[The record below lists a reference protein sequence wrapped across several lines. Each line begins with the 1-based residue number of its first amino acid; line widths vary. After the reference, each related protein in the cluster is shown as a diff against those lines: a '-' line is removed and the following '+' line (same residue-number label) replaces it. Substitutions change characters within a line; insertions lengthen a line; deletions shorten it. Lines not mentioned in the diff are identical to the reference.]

1 MRTRFPLILL
11 LLLMVT
17 PISAQT
23 QEAPGDSLAN
33 FWLDP
38 VVVEATSL
46 HQGEFDI
53 LLDKSNH
60 TEILRQHGFTII
72 DRGPGFASDLYLD
85 GLKRDDI
92 VLRVDGERY
101 PCACPNRMDTPVS
114 RINPLEVCSCEVDK
128 CSCASGSGLG
138 GSVEFRRVEPEH
150 ELGYQAAVTGSA
162 LGGESLDAAF
172 AADWA
177 GYRFTARHATG
188 GPYEDGAGRDFVELY
203 GDLLGFDENHEYS
216 MNEFS
221 IFGGSH
227 AWRQGMSFSAS
238 EEVVF
243 PYLLMD
249 ERKTE
254 FWSLHSSWQGHK
266 VYLNHTRHL
275 MDNELRNQP
284 MLMVSDA
291 DNLTF
296 GVAGEKYEVYY
307 RNWDIANFFHNPMM
321 HIDNHMMPDL
331 RLFSATVDHH
341 LRPAKGIELGG
352 RLGLQ
357 RQWLGDTQRLA
368 FYQELY
374 PEAEE
379 QRWFMPFGIMAS
391 LAKPLGEGILGGLQ
405 VDLGSEPPHPRDLYI
420 SVQKPMGKPWW
431 SGNPELKAPVRGTAR
446 ARLTL
451 HELGAKIEIYGTQI
465 WDYASLMKTGI
476 PVDMG
481 SRAYMSFENI
491 EARLAGVNLSLNRRY
506 LGLRAAYTIG
516 KNVTENRPLAEVQP
530 FTLETTLKA
539 PSWRGLGLWLR
550 HVYADAQT
558 RVDTSLNET
567 PTSSWHRLDLG
578 LGWKSESLS
587 MNLELENLAGEE
599 YSQHLSY
606 QRDPFAAKTRVL
618 APGLQLRVAFSYT
631 G

>member
-1 MRTRFPLILL
+1 MTLL
-11 LLLMVT
+11 LLVVTVT

-23 QEAPGDSLAN
+23 QDAPTDSLAN

-72 DRGPGFASDLYLD
+72 ERGPGFASDLYLD

-128 CSCASGSGLG
+128 CSCSAGSGLG
-138 GSVEFRRVEPEH
+138 GAVEFRRVEPEQD
-150 ELGYQAAVTGSA
+150 LNYQAAVTGSA

-172 AADWA
+172 AADWR
-177 GYRFTARHATG
+177 GYRFTARHAQG

-203 GDLLGFDENHEYS
+203 GDILGFDENHEYS
-216 MNEFS
+216 MSEFS
-221 IFGGSH
+221 IFGGSDR
-227 AWRQGMSFSAS
+227 WRQGMSFSQS
-238 EEVVF
+238 DDVIF

-249 ERKTE
+249 ERETE
-254 FWSLHSSWQGHK
+254 FWSVHSSWHGNK

-275 MDNELRNQP
+275 MDNELRNKP

-296 GVAGEKYEVYY
+296 GVTGEHYEFYY
-307 RNWDIANFFHNPMM
+307 RNWDIQNFFHSPMM

-341 LRPAKGIELGG
+341 LRPAKGVELGG

-357 RQWLGDTQRLA
+357 RQWLGDAERLG
-368 FYQELY
+368 FHQELY
-374 PEAEE
+374 PDAED
-379 QRWFMPFGIMAS
+379 QRWFLPFGIMAS
-391 LAKPLGEGILGGLQ
+391 VAKPLSESVLGGLQ
-405 VDLGSEPPHPRDLYI
+405 VDLGSEPPHPRDLFI

-431 SGNPELKAPVRGTAR
+431 SGNPELKAPVRGTIR
-446 ARLTL
+446 ARLTTPAGKF
-451 HELGAKIEIYGTQI
+451 EVYGTQI
-465 WDYASLMKTGI
+465 WDYASLMKTTI
-476 PVDMG
+476 PAGMG
-481 SRAYMSFENI
+481 TRAYMSFENI
-491 EARLAGVNLSLNRRY
+491 EARLAGVNFSLDRRY
-506 LGLRAAYTIG
+506 FGLRAAYTIG
-516 KNVTENRPLAEVQP
+516 KNITESRPLAEVQP

-539 PSWRGLGLWLR
+539 PRWRGLGLWLR
-550 HVYADAQT
+550 HIYTDAQT
-558 RVDTSLNET
+558 RVDASLSET
-567 PTSSWHRLDLG
+567 ATPDWRRLDLG
-578 LGWKSESLS
+578 LSWKGERLAA
-587 MNLELENLAGEE
+587 NLEIENLTGEE

-606 QRDPFAAKTRVL
+606 QRDPFAAKTRVM
-618 APGLQLRVAFSYT
+618 APGLQLRLAFSYQ